1 MISYIVSVR
10 EVYFCLFLCFSGR
23 ILIIFQFLIFLNI
36 FLYWWLILYLYCR
49 IAKLIIV
56 DTCCT
61 TCQGLHITLKHVVW
75 ELGFELYITYT
86 NLSRRPPQPIL
97 QLCRLTSI
105 VRFSVNV
112 CVRCSFRII
121 YLFIYLFYS
130 FAKRI
135 LNRVNNIS
143 QLRVFQGSLFPSIFV
158 ELKC

>member
-1 MISYIVSVR
+1 MINSVF
-10 EVYFCLFLCFSGR
+10 V
-23 ILIIFQFLIFLNI
+23 
-36 FLYWWLILYLYCR
+36 
-49 IAKLIIV
+49 
-56 DTCCT
+56 
-61 TCQGLHITLKHVVW
+61 
-75 ELGFELYITYT
+75 
-86 NLSRRPPQPIL
+86 L
-97 QLCRLTSI
+97 Q
-105 VRFSVNV
+105 NV